1 MTWYDFNEKIANV
14 IYRLFKKGII
24 KVSLG
29 RCGKHFA
36 CSRGCSFSGIK
47 KLKSAIMFLQEMT
60 AEL

>member
-47 KLKSAIMFLQEMT
+47 KLKSAIMFL
-60 AEL
+60 